1 VYVNLVYSNQNRGED
16 MKNLLLV
23 FHILLIITL
32 VGCTKDKGVYVGE
45 GKDGKRHGQGTVTY
59 SNGKKYVGEFKEGKR
74 HGKGTLTYTKK
85 EKHKVTAKYE
95 GEWKNGKKDGQG
107 KFLYNMGETYEG
119 GFKNGKRHGQGTWKH
134 PNGRKYVGGYKNG
147 RWHGKGVSTALDG
160 QRWFTFYEG
169 EFVKGKRHGQG
180 KLVVTK
186 IDDDGTLLGK
196 WGLGKWK
203 GLTVIGEFKNNRFWN
218 VQSYNDKGEQNTL
231 SCTLG
236 KCTGLR

>member
-1 VYVNLVYSNQNRGED
+1 MCVNLVYSNQNREED

-59 SNGKKYVGEFKEGKR
+59 SNGKKYVGEFK
-74 HGKGTLTYTKK
+74 
-85 EKHKVTAKYE
+85 
-95 GEWKNGKKDGQG
+95 NGKKHGQG
-107 KFLYNMGETYEG
+107 TQTWSNGKKYVGE
-119 GFKNGKRHGQGTWKH
+119 FKNGKRNGQGTMTYSD
-134 PNGRKYVGGYKNG
+134 GRKYVGGVKNG
-147 RWHGKGVSTALDG
+147 KWDGKGVSTALDG
-160 QRWFTFYEG
+160 QRWYTLYDG
-169 EFVKGKRHGQG
+169 EWKKGNKHGQG

-196 WGLGKWK
+196 WGIGKWK

>member
-1 VYVNLVYSNQNRGED
+1 VCVNLVYSNQNRGED

-59 SNGKKYVGEFKEGKR
+59 SNGKKYVGEFK
-74 HGKGTLTYTKK
+74 
-85 EKHKVTAKYE
+85 
-95 GEWKNGKKDGQG
+95 NGKKHGQG
-107 KFLYNMGETYEG
+107 TQTWSNGKKYVGE
-119 GFKNGKRHGQGTWKH
+119 FKNGKRNGQGTMTYSD
-134 PNGRKYVGGYKNG
+134 GRKYVGGVKNG
-147 RWHGKGVSTALDG
+147 KWDGKGVSTALDG
-160 QRWFTFYEG
+160 QRWYTLYDG
-169 EFVKGKRHGQG
+169 EWKKGNKHGQG

-196 WGLGKWK
+196 WGIGKWK

>member
-1 VYVNLVYSNQNRGED
+1 

-59 SNGKKYVGEFKEGKR
+59 SNGKKYVGEFK
-74 HGKGTLTYTKK
+74 
-85 EKHKVTAKYE
+85 
-95 GEWKNGKKDGQG
+95 NGKKHGQG
-107 KFLYNMGETYEG
+107 TQTWSNGKKYVGE
-119 GFKNGKRHGQGTWKH
+119 FKNGKRNGQGTMTYSD
-134 PNGRKYVGGYKNG
+134 GRKYVGGVKNG
-147 RWHGKGVSTALDG
+147 KWDGKGVSTALDG
-160 QRWFTFYEG
+160 QRWYTLYDG
-169 EFVKGKRHGQG
+169 EWKKGKKHGQG

-186 IDDDGTLLGK
+186 IDDDGTLLGR

-236 KCTGLR
+236 KCYGLR